1 MLFILH
7 LYGILVSLDSEFTP
21 TESNNS
27 SACDSKK
34 NQNNLENINI
44 NVKLPSSEAL
54 QRLQSPESSTESD
67 EICKI
72 FRDKDK
78 INFVINCEDEL
89 DSINNNNNSNTS
101 TNSNNQNN
109 NNNSAIIINNENNA
123 NLEECEE
130 DCSFVYYE
138 EEPASASEED
148 DDLLGQSSLNS
159 SIFNDISFSNC
170 EFDVQTFRKFLK
182 DDDHQCN
189 SSNSEQDED
198 DDDDEAKSDESD
210 FFCDCLVEAVP
221 LYHTKSENNIM
232 RETGAGKLRGLLK
245 APNRPAPTRKNR
257 VVFDETR
264 NEFFEADYIILIR
277 EDCPYDEED
286 EEPCT
291 CGDHELVRICCDE
304 GCSCGYTDAANDDD
318 GRTPPV
324 SKIENYFIVLNIL
337 SRKKSQ
343 IQFNTKKIQSGNC
356 SHDDYSLETAAK
368 SAPLKKLFSLF

>member
-1 MLFILH
+1 MPATNI
-7 LYGILVSLDSEFTP
+7 DT
-21 TESNNS
+21 TTNS
-27 SACDSKK
+27 
-34 NQNNLENINI
+34 
-44 NVKLPSSEAL
+44 L

-78 INFVINCEDEL
+78 KFIACEEDIL
-89 DSINNNNNSNTS
+89 NNNNN
-101 TNSNNQNN
+101 NN
-109 NNNSAIIINNENNA
+109 NKSVKCASVENKNKDHEIID
-123 NLEECEE
+123 CEE

-138 EEPASASEED
+138 EDPGDRSVSICEED
-148 DDLLGQSSLNS
+148 DEELHEKLIC

-170 EFDVQTFRKFLK
+170 EFDVQTFQKFLK
-182 DDDHQCN
+182 ESIEDK
-189 SSNSEQDED
+189 SNHKHCSEDEEEED
-198 DDDDEAKSDESD
+198 DDDDLKSDESD

-221 LYHTKSENNIM
+221 LYHQTSTNNDINM

-245 APNRPAPTRKNR
+245 QPNRPPPARKNR

-304 GCSCGYTDAANDDD
+304 GCNCGYTDVDD

-324 SKIENYFIVLNIL
+324 S
-337 SRKKSQ
+337 
-343 IQFNTKKIQSGNC
+343 
-356 SHDDYSLETAAK
+356 
-368 SAPLKKLFSLF
+368 LFFA